1 MPQVVLKNVSREKA
15 VQLAPSIAKT
25 VSEIINVPIEHI
37 VVEHSETEFFRGG
50 AKDAGSRMVWIYW
63 RKRTP
68 EMQKKVADALGV
80 ILKDAGYLPVEIVYS
95 NLDMNDFYEYKE

>member
-15 VQLAPSIAKT
+15 ARLAPSVAKA
-25 VSEIINVPIEHI
+25 VADIIGVPIEHI

-50 AKDAGSRMVWIYW
+50 LKDSGSRMVWIYW
-63 RKRTP
+63 KKRTP
-68 EMQKKVADALGV
+68 RLQKQVADALSLV
-80 ILKDAGYLPVEIVYS
+80 LKGAGYLPVEIVYS